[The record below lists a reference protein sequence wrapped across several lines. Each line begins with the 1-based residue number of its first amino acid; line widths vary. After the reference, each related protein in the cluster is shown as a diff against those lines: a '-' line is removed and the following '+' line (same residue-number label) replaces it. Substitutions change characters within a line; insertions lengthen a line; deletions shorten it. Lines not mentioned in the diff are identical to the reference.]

1 VSPGSHAAD
10 DGSFGRSAGIQAGRA
25 AVLIGA
31 ALLVGVILLHRSP
44 SASGGGT
51 PVSIG
56 DLTTQATSR
65 AATPTT
71 HAGAT
76 GTTARSSATTTTTM
90 PLRPPQEIKV
100 LVANGTATP
109 GLASKVASTIH
120 GKGYDTLSPTNA
132 STRPPSTVIY
142 FEPSYGNEAAALAG
156 KLNLPASAV
165 QAMPTPPPV
174 PNLDANN
181 TNILVVAGP
190 DQANAGSTT
199 SST

>member
-25 AVLIGA
+25 AVLIGI
-31 ALLVGVILLHRSP
+31 ALLVGIILLHRAP

-56 DLTTQATSR
+56 DLTTRGTTR

-71 HAGAT
+71 HVGSP
-76 GTTARSSATTTTTM
+76 GSTARSSATTTTM
-90 PLRPPQEIKV
+90 PLRPPQDIKV
-100 LVANGTATP
+100 LVANGTSTP
-109 GLASKVASTIH
+109 GLAGKVASSIH
-120 GKGYDTLSPTNA
+120 AKGYDTLSPTNA
-132 STRPPSTVIY
+132 STRPPSTVVY

-156 KLNLPASAV
+156 KLSLPASAV
-165 QAMPTPPPV
+165 QAMPAPPPV
-174 PNLDANN
+174 PSLDANN

-190 DQANAGSTT
+190 DLANAGSTT

>member
-1 VSPGSHAAD
+1 MSPGSHAAD

-25 AVLIGA
+25 AVLIGI
-31 ALLVGVILLHRSP
+31 ALLVGVILLHRAP
-44 SASGGGT
+44 SASGGAT

-56 DLTTQATSR
+56 DLTTRGTPK

-71 HAGAT
+71 HAGGAGST
-76 GTTARSSATTTTTM
+76 IRPSATTSSTM
-90 PLRPPQEIKV
+90 PLRPSQDIKV

-109 GLASKVASTIH
+109 GLAGKVASTIH

-132 STRPPSTVIY
+132 TTRPPSSVVY
-142 FEPSYGNEAAALAG
+142 FQPSYGNEAAALAG

-165 QAMPTPPPV
+165 QAIPSPPPV
-174 PNLDANN
+174 SSFDSA
-181 TNILVVAGP
+181 TNILVVVGP
-190 DQANAGSTT
+190 DLANSASPT